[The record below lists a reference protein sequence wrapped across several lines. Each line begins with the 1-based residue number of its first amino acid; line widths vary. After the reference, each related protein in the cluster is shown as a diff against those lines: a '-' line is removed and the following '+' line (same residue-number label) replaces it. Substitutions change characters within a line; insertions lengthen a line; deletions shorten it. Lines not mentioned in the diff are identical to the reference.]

1 MAVPFSRDSQG
12 SGFVS
17 PRGQD
22 LALLWENQK
31 LSPLQRVQKMTNWI
45 NRMNQIR
52 GKLRSR

>member
-1 MAVPFSRDSQG
+1 MAVPSIRDSQG
-12 SGFVS
+12 SGFVT

-22 LALLWENQK
+22 LTLLWENRK

-52 GKLRSR
+52 GKLRTR